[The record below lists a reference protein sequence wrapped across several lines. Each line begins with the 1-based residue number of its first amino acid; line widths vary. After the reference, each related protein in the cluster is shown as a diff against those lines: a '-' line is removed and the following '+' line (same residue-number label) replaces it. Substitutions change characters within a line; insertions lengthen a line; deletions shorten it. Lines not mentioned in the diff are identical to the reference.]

1 MNDNSQRWQA
11 IGSAA
16 ALVMLLQGCAA
27 HTAPAHPISPQACE
41 PENHCTLTGRIAL
54 LPGAPAGA
62 AILSVGSQCARLAL
76 PDEFFVDPL
85 RERWNDRVV
94 TVEGR
99 AFQQPGASDDSII
112 LMWYLEK
119 DRRLSTGVCDDGPG
133 VYVETMSAG
142 SRMFWPSSPR

>member
-1 MNDNSQRWQA
+1 MNDSSQRWKA

-16 ALVMLLQGCAA
+16 ILVMLVQGCAA
-27 HTAPAHPISPQACE
+27 RTAPTHPISLQACE
-41 PENHCTLTGRIAL
+41 PENHCTLTGKLTL
-54 LPGAPAGA
+54 LSGAPAGA
-62 AILSVGSQCARLAL
+62 AILSVGSQCAKLAL

-85 RERWNDRVV
+85 RERWHGRVV

-99 AFQQPGASDDSII
+99 AFQQPDASDNSII
-112 LMWYLEK
+112 LMWYSEK

-142 SRMFWPSSPR
+142 SQMFWPARPR